1 MPRDQAEDVLEVLRA
16 LVLGPFFHEDL
27 LQGLGADEVETLDA
41 DGADVADE
49 GAMFLDPIARGEAV
63 VVLCKNGGAGAN
75 EGVTERWAGYVSQR
89 GEKARVEEDAV
100 DDGAA
105 YDGA

>member
-1 MPRDQAEDVLEVLRA
+1 MLEVLRA
-16 LVLGPFFHEDL
+16 LVVNPFFYENL
-27 LQGLGADEVETLDA
+27 LQGLGADEVEALDA

-49 GAMFLDPIARGEAV
+49 GAVFLDPVARGETV
-63 VVLCKNGGAGAN
+63 GVLRKYGGAGAN
-75 EGVTERWAGYVSQR
+75 EGVAEGRAGYVSQR
-89 GEKARVEEDAV
+89 GKEARVEEDAV